1 MLQKVHFNRSEADI
15 SLYDTNLV
23 SFEKN
28 VKQPSPLFSQERAP
42 TSVPYAENQS
52 MFLDSLVSD
61 AAWRAIYARD
71 ADNNP
76 IPFELLEEEIRSS
89 HPFDVLQLRGMLSV
103 SYFEK
108 ALYELPPEEVT
119 AAKITEL
126 ADQMELDIQG
136 GYSLRPIL
144 AVSNS
149 FPVRLSSCN

>member
-1 MLQKVHFNRSEADI
+1 
-15 SLYDTNLV
+15 
-23 SFEKN
+23 
-28 VKQPSPLFSQERAP
+28 
-42 TSVPYAENQS
+42 